1 MGTTKR
7 RTKQRRKEIPSDIY
21 DNPIYADKA
30 YIAES
35 LTQMLVELGSPLKIP
50 VKKERPEGAILLFQD
65 AFTKDVQAEGGLR
78 SDYESGW

>member
-1 MGTTKR
+1 MGTTK
-7 RTKQRRKEIPSDIY
+7 RRKEIPSDIY

-35 LTQMLVELGSPLKIP
+35 LTQMLDEQGSLFKIG

-65 AFTKDVQAEGGLR
+65 AFTKAVHAEGGHR
-78 SDYESGW
+78 SDYESSW